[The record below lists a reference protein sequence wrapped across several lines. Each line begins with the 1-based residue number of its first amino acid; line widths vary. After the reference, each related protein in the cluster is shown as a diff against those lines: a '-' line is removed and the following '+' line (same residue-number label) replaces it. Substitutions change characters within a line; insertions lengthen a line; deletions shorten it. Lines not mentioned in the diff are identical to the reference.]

1 MAKLIRAK
9 PTIVNLTTVK
19 LFIIFKLFII
29 VKLHMAKLTIIKY
42 GKKIN

>member
-9 PTIVNLTTVK
+9 PTIVNLTTV
-19 LFIIFKLFII
+19 KLFII